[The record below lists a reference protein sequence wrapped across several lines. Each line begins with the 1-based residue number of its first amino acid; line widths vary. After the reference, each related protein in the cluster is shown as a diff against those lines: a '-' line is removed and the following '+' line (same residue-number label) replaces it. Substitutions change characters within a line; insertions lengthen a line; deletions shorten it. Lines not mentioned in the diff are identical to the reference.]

1 MVFMYVLMIC
11 VMFMIMTQNGC
22 HVYLYYMYVNRNP
35 FGEAASTVA
44 SAYLVDRPTVGY
56 QGE

>member
-1 MVFMYVLMIC
+1 MYVLMIY
-11 VMFMIMTQNGC
+11 VMFMIMTQNGG
-22 HVYLYYMYVNRNP
+22 HVYLYYIYVNRNP